1 MKEIK
6 ETNKFVIYKIEGAYK
21 RSIIGTKLTSE
32 GFKFIE
38 ARNSSRISYN
48 GNDAGEQWYYIHST
62 KKFTG
67 DLTDILFVRKNS
79 QLEKIAK
86 EIIERID

>member
-48 GNDAGEQWYYIHST
+48 GNDAGEQ
-62 KKFTG
+62 
-67 DLTDILFVRKNS
+67 
-79 QLEKIAK
+79 
-86 EIIERID
+86 